1 MNAVVDDKEIGRLII
16 RTHPRAR
23 KIVFRTKSDAV
34 YVSVP
39 PGISLKEINQAV
51 EELRGRLVI
60 ARRQISRPSIDLD
73 YKIDTY
79 FFQLSLV
86 SGDTDCFF
94 ANLKPGYMEIVC
106 PRETDFA
113 NEKLQHWLRKVIEES
128 LKKNARNILPLRL
141 DRLARQNGLSY
152 GNVRIGSSRGRW
164 GSCSANKGINLSC
177 FLLLLPVHLV
187 DYVLLHELCHTREMN
202 HGDLFWRLL
211 NELTEGKAFSLREEL
226 KQYRAEV

>member
-1 MNAVVDDKEIGRLII
+1 MNAVVEDKEIGRLVI

-34 YVSVP
+34 YVSAP
-39 PGISLKEINQAV
+39 PGISMKEVRQAV

-60 ARRQISRPSIDLD
+60 SRRRISRPSIGLD
-73 YKIDTY
+73 YKIDTD

-86 SGDTDCFF
+86 SGDTNRFL
-94 ANLKPGYMEIVC
+94 ANLKPGCMEIVC

-113 NEKLQHWLRKVIEES
+113 NEDLQHWLRKVIEES
-128 LKKNARNILPLRL
+128 LRKNARDILPPRL

-152 GNVRIGSSRGRW
+152 SNVRIGSSRGRW
-164 GSCSANKGINLSC
+164 GSCSARKSINLSC

-202 HGDLFWRLL
+202 HDDRFWQLL
-211 NELTEGKAFSLREEL
+211 DELTEGKALALREEL
-226 KQYRAEV
+226 KQYRTEV

>member
-1 MNAVVDDKEIGRLII
+1 MNVVVEDKEIGRLII
-16 RTHPRAR
+16 RTHPQAR

-39 PGISLKEINQAV
+39 PGISMKEVTRAV

-60 ARRQISRPSIDLD
+60 SRRRISRPSVDLD
-73 YKIDTY
+73 YKINTD
-79 FFQLSLV
+79 FFQLSLI
-86 SGDTDCFF
+86 SGDTDRFF
-94 ANLKPGYMEIVC
+94 ANLKPGCMEIVC
-106 PRETDFA
+106 PRNTDFA
-113 NEKLQHWLRKVIEES
+113 NEKLQYWLRKVIEGS
-128 LKKNARNILPLRL
+128 LKKNARNILPPRL

-152 GNVRIGSSRGRW
+152 SNVRIGSGRGRW
-164 GSCSANKGINLSC
+164 GSCSARKNINLSC

-202 HGDLFWRLL
+202 HGDRFWRLL
-211 NELTEGKAFSLREEL
+211 DELTEGKAFSLREEL